1 VSLRLVFEIGSLWLL
16 EPLVNGSP
24 VRGVLAAEI
33 EVYYVDEKEEYCDAL
48 NRIWI
53 LQSKLLY

>member
-1 VSLRLVFEIGSLWLL
+1 VSSTESLRLVFEIGSLWLL

-48 NRIWI
+48 NRI
-53 LQSKLLY
+53 